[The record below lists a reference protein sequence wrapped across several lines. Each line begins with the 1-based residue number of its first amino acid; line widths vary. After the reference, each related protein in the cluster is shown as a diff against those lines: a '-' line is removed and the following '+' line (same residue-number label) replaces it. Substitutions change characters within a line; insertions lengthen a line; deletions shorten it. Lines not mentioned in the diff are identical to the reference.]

1 MQGVVQSAF
10 DAGGKMVANSISKT
24 INLPNEA
31 LVADVY
37 EAYSLAFDTGCKGI
51 TVYRDG
57 SRQFQVLSTKKEEKK
72 ETEKPTQILTPT
84 SSPNSASRESSMTH
98 STPLATSPERLPG
111 EPLFDRPGRLT
122 GFTDVIKLT
131 LPTGEK
137 RGFYVTVNKQDGL
150 PTEVFIVS
158 GKAGDEANADS
169 EALGRMVSIA
179 LQYGVPAEAI
189 VKTLRGINGGMYGSY
204 QGRMVAS
211 KADLIAVALE
221 TAGVENVLNKGA
233 ACPDCGA
240 PLRFE
245 EGCRKCESCG
255 YSKCG

>member
-1 MQGVVQSAF
+1 VQTA
-10 DAGGKMVANSISKT
+10 
-24 INLPNEA
+24 
-31 LVADVY
+31 VADEPQPVAE
-37 EAYSLAFDTGCKGI
+37 EAKAHAPSF
-51 TVYRDG
+51 
-57 SRQFQVLSTKKEEKK
+57 
-72 ETEKPTQILTPT
+72 KPEPA
-84 SSPNSASRESSMTH
+84 P
-98 STPLATSPERLPG
+98 RLPG
-111 EPLFDRPGRLT
+111 EPMFDRPVRVA
-122 GFTDVIKLT
+122 GFTDKVKLT

-150 PTEVFIVS
+150 PAEVFIVS
-158 GKAGDEANADS
+158 GKAGDESNADS

-189 VKTLRGINGGMYGSY
+189 VHTLRGINGGMYGSY

-221 TAGVENVLNKGA
+221 TAGVENTLNREQG
-233 ACPDCGA
+233 CPDCGA

-245 EGCRKCESCG
+245 EGCAKCESCG